1 MRQSKLFTR
10 TKKQVPREAEFI
22 SHKLLL
28 KGDFIDQ
35 LTSGVFS
42 FLPLGFLVLKRIENI
57 IRQEIKALGAQE
69 VLLPALQ
76 PKSLWNETGRWKTI
90 DPPLFKFC
98 DRHQKELA
106 LGSTHEEVIFDL
118 TRRRVFSYRD
128 LPFALFQIQDKFRN
142 EMRSSGG
149 LLRTREF
156 IMKDLYSFH
165 KDENDLNK
173 YYYQVFEAYKKIYKR
188 CGIEALPVEASG
200 GTIGGKTTHEF
211 MVIASCGE
219 DRILVCEKYQAL
231 RDHNIF
237 AANLEIGKKY
247 KKCPKCGGKLSVKN
261 GIEVGHI
268 FQLGTEYSKKMRVK
282 FIDQNGKDKLVW
294 SGCYGI
300 GLGRLMATIV
310 EVNHD
315 DLGIIWPREVAP
327 FDLHLISLQPQNK
340 KVKSVAENLYKTLS
354 LHQKVN
360 FRWRDLQKENIDV
373 LYDDREIG
381 IGEKLKDADLIGIPK
396 RIIISER
403 TLKNNSVEYKERDK
417 KTVKMIKLNNKIKAL
432 SINH

>member
-1 MRQSKLFTR
+1 MLQSKLFTR
-10 TKKQVPREAEFI
+10 TKKQLPKEAEFI

-42 FLPLGFLVLKRIENI
+42 FLTLGFLVLKRIENI

-69 VLLPALQ
+69 ILLPALQ
-76 PKSLWNETGRWKTI
+76 PKSLWEETGRWKTI

-118 TRRRVFSYRD
+118 VRRRVFSYRD

-156 IMKDLYSFH
+156 VMKDLYSFH

-173 YYYQVFEAYKKIYKR
+173 YYNRVFEAYKKIYKR

-200 GTIGGKTTHEF
+200 GTIGGKITHEF

-219 DRILVCEKYQAL
+219 DRILVCEKCHAS

-247 KKCPKCGGKLSVKN
+247 KECPKCGGKLLVKN

-268 FQLGTEYSKKMRVK
+268 FQLGTEYSKKMK
-282 FIDQNGKDKLVW
+282 AEFIDQNGKKKLIW
-294 SGCYGI
+294 AGCYGI
-300 GLGRLMATIV
+300 GLGRLMATVV

-315 DLGIIWPREVAP
+315 DLGIIWPRDAAP
-327 FDLHLISLQPQNK
+327 FDLHLVSLQPQNK
-340 KVKSVAENLYKTLS
+340 KVKFAAENLYQTLS
-354 LHQKVN
+354 SHQKVN
-360 FRWRDLQKENIDV
+360 FRWGDLQKENIDV
-373 LYDDREIG
+373 LYDDRDLSP
-381 IGEKLKDADLIGIPK
+381 GEKLKDTDLIGVPK
-396 RIIISER
+396 RIVVSER
-403 TLKNNSVEYKERDK
+403 TVEKNAVEYKERAK
-417 KTVKMIKLNNKIKAL
+417 KESQLIKIKDVFHL
-432 SINH
+432 LK